1 MTSLLSRLKN
11 REDSVG
17 ETMALL
23 TGGGGM
29 VVLTAV
35 GLAAS
40 LTKLLAIAWVA
51 FGAMMVGAWMGA
63 RSEEGASDATKQRGV
78 GLVWAY
84 GLSSGAMITSATL
97 FLVPNAISH
106 HAALGGLGIAVGI
119 VGGFSIHTLHAGSGH
134 TGGAARSVT
143 WELTLHALGAG
154 LVIGAVYAAMPAL
167 GSTLGL
173 AIVSHKAPA
182 GYAAARRLR
191 RHGRSVLPLL
201 LPAAAVGL
209 TALPVGL
216 ADPPTLNGLH
226 ALVFGGA
233 TGLFLHVALDF
244 LPRCEWRHGLHPG
257 AAGGSGDRGGAAGGH
272 AHRLRWRAI
281 GSTLLG
287 GAVVVAAWA
296 LL

>member
-63 RSEEGASDATKQRGV
+63 RSEEGASAATKQRGV

-134 TGGAARSVT
+134 AGGPARSVA
-143 WELTLHALGAG
+143 WALTLHALGAG
-154 LVIGAVYAAMPAL
+154 LVIGAVYATMPAL

-209 TALPVGL
+209 AALPVGL

-244 LPRCEWRHGLHPG
+244 LPRCEWRHGLHPD

-281 GSTLLG
+281 GSTFLG
-287 GAVVVAAWA
+287 GTVVVAAWA